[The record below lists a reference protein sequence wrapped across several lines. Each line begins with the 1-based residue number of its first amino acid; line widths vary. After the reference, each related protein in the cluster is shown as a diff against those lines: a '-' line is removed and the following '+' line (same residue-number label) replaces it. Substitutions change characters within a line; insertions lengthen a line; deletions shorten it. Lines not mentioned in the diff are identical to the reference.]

1 MSGPFRRFAAPVPS
15 PARLPDPARPP
26 RPARVQRS
34 SPVRG
39 DTEVPAAVP
48 ESAPVSPG
56 VIPNEL
62 VDAARCGDRAALQRL
77 ISLIHPHVVRYCR
90 ARVTPDHRGLSG
102 ADDVTQEV
110 CLAVVS
116 ALPGYHRRSTPFL
129 AFVYGIAAHKVADA
143 HRASARTHSVPVP
156 ELPEQP
162 DDQVTPEQQ
171 ALRSATAD
179 RIEEILATLPHQ
191 QREILRLRVVVG
203 LTADQTAMVLSTT
216 AGAVRVAQ
224 HRALGRLRAL
234 LTAAGEGSVGAGG
247 WAEVVG

>member
-1 MSGPFRRFAAPVPS
+1 MSGPFRRFAAPAPS
-15 PARLPDPARPP
+15 QARLPAPVGS
-26 RPARVQRS
+26 ARVQHS
-34 SPVRG
+34 SPEPTG
-39 DTEVPAAVP
+39 TAAQAAPAAAP
-48 ESAPVSPG
+48 ESSLVSPG
-56 VIPNEL
+56 VIPDEL

-143 HRASARTHSVPVP
+143 HRASARTQSVPVP

-162 DDQVTPEQQ
+162 DEQVTPEQQ